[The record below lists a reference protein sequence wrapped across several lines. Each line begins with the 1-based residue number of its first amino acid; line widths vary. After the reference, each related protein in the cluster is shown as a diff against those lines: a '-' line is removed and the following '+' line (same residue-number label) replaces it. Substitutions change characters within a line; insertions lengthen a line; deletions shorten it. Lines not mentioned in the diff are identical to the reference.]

1 MKNPFIPDYETKERK
16 ILAYYRQYAKGMI
29 TRDELYQILLDNG
42 HLTDTLKEDFQDKLT
57 DEYSHFISEM
67 LKKPKD
73 EIMDRAYE
81 IVCKEGIK
89 DELLSMPIDDKERAI
104 IQERMEAAG
113 IENMSAYLRKMAL
126 DGYIIVLELPELR
139 ELVSLLRRSSNN
151 LNQLTKRVH
160 ETSRVYDKDLEEL
173 QHSQEQLW
181 DAAQVIVK
189 KLSEFL

>member
-1 MKNPFIPDYETKERK
+1 MSTKEQEKRT
-16 ILAYYRQYAKGMI
+16 GTMMFWV
-29 TRDELYQILLDNG
+29 T
-42 HLTDTLKEDFQDKLT
+42 
-57 DEYSHFISEM
+57 
-67 LKKPKD
+67 
-73 EIMDRAYE
+73 
-81 IVCKEGIK
+81 
-89 DELLSMPIDDKERAI
+89 DKERAI

-160 ETSRVYDKDLEEL
+160 ETNRFYDKDLEEL
-173 QHSQEQLW
+173 QRSQEQLW
-181 DAAQVIVK
+181 DAAQEIVK